1 MFVLYRLFGMA
12 SMFDMPFRGLKSEEK
27 ELRFLHFSGKC
38 DELAKRACCAKQ
50 VHQYSLNIR
59 VLGRTR

>member
-1 MFVLYRLFGMA
+1 MA

-50 VHQYSLNIR
+50 KCMVPLSAIGQVASDILR
-59 VLGRTR
+59 RGG